1 MLSVRPDKPVDPL
14 TVAVSREIDRI
25 ARELKVP
32 YFLAGAMARDIVL
45 THVFGIE
52 TGLATSDVDFGVTV
66 GSWQQ
71 FSSIKDKLMKTGK
84 FTPDKNIEH
93 RIYYKPQG
101 DNTEYPVDIIPFG
114 DIESP
119 PRSLAWPP
127 DGSVIMNVIGYEEV
141 LATATLVKIADDL
154 TVPITSLP
162 GLAVL
167 KLFAWQDRHA
177 GTTKDARD
185 LAMLFRHYHAA
196 GNHERIYAEEMPVME
211 AVNYDLDLASP
222 RLLGK
227 DVRRLVSTATLEQL
241 HALLNNAKMTDRLIT
256 HMSAV
261 FGGADDSIAAAS
273 RLLAQF
279 KAGVSIKGA

>member
-14 TVAVSREIDRI
+14 TIAVSREIDRI
-25 ARELKVP
+25 ARDLKLP
-32 YFLAGAMARDIVL
+32 YFLAGAMARDILL
-45 THVFGIE
+45 TYVFGIE

-71 FSSIKDKLMKTGK
+71 FSSIKNKLMKTGK
-84 FTPDKNIEH
+84 FTPDEKIEH
-93 RIYYKPQG
+93 RIYYKIQG

-141 LATATLVKIADDL
+141 LATATPAKIADDL
-154 TVPITSLP
+154 IVPIASLP
-162 GLAVL
+162 GLTVL

-177 GTTKDARD
+177 ETTKDARD

-196 GNHERIYAEEMPVME
+196 GNQDRIFGEELPVME
-211 AVNYDLDLASP
+211 AVDYDLDLASP

-227 DVRRLVSTATLEQL
+227 DVSRLASAATLQQL
-241 HALLNNAKMTDRLIT
+241 QALLNNEKVTDRLIT

-261 FGGADDSIAAAS
+261 FSSAEDSIAAAA
-273 RLLAQF
+273 RLLVQF
-279 KAGVSIKGA
+279 KAGVNIKGK